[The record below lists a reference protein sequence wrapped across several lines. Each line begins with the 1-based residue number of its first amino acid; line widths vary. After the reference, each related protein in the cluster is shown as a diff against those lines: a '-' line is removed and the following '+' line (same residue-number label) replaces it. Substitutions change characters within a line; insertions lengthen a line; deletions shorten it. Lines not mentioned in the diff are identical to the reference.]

1 MPHYQIVLTQ
11 EFRQPVTE
19 VFDCLADHN
28 RLRDVFGVPVAR
40 IHDGTDS
47 PNGVGSIRRI
57 GPWPVG
63 IQETVTAVVPNK
75 RIEYRVSR
83 FGGPIRKHRGSIEFD
98 EIDGGSRVT
107 WRIDFDA
114 LPGVGALVSR
124 TLEQG
129 LGKGLKRY
137 ARRAA

>member
-1 MPHYQIVLTQ
+1 VPHYQIVLTQ
-11 EFRQPVTE
+11 DFRQPVTE

-63 IQETVTAVVPNK
+63 IQETVTAIEPNK

-83 FGGPIRKHRGSIEFD
+83 FGGPIRRHRGRIDFD
-98 EIDGGSRVT
+98 ETAAGSRIT
-107 WRIDFDA
+107 WRIDFDS
-114 LPGVGALVSR
+114 LPGVGSLVSKA
-124 TLEQG
+124 LEQG
-129 LGKGLKRY
+129 LARGLKRF
-137 ARRAA
+137 AGRAA